1 MKTYEKPSSC
11 TVEHLTSELSMAALR
26 AKVNRD
32 ISRYYALRG
41 RIEMIYALATND
53 FGQIAGKTANRNVL
67 I

>member
-1 MKTYEKPSSC
+1 
-11 TVEHLTSELSMAALR
+11 MAALR

-53 FGQIAGKTANRNVL
+53 FGQITGKTANRNVL